1 MHAKCSGLLNAAQ
14 YRIYKDSASKTQQ
27 STPPPPSPTPA
38 PSVEQISDYSTFN
51 PLQFNANGIGIKLT
65 ELGVVLERNK
75 VKVAVIQ
82 ESKLSSKS
90 KNPCI
95 RNYTTVRKDRPHGHG
110 RGLLVF
116 IHESI
121 PFSKQPSSPEAK
133 SNPPPGRTYHNGGY
147 REYEYHFQHLHPSS
161 QLLQ

>member
-1 MHAKCSGLLNAAQ
+1 MDLRPLLGL
-14 YRIYKDSASKTQQ
+14 KKTKQ
-27 STPPPPSPTPA
+27 STPPPPSPPPTPV
-38 PSVEQISDYSTFN
+38 PSAEQISDDST
-51 PLQFNANGIGIKLT
+51 FNANGIGNKLT

-82 ESKLSSKS
+82 ESKLTSKS

-95 RNYTTVRKDRPHGHG
+95 RNYTAVRKDRPHGHG
-110 RGLLVF
+110 GGLLVF

-121 PFSKQPSSPEAK
+121 TFSKQPSSPETL
-133 SNPPPGRTYHNGGY
+133 SDPPPGRTYHKGGY
-147 REYEYHFQHLHPSS
+147 REYEVDHFQHLHPSS